1 MQRSY
6 TQTQLTRWWSS
17 TGELQPLLH
26 GAFIAGEIRQQV
38 CWANLMFSHWGAGFF
53 WGGEGRDTPLDL
65 LEDETQKTGRLSNMH
80 RF

>member
-6 TQTQLTRWWSS
+6 TQTQLTWWWSS

-53 WGGEGRDTPLDL
+53 GGVRDGTHL
-65 LEDETQKTGRLSNMH
+65 LICWRTRRRRRGD
-80 RF
+80 